1 MNQVTKKWTQAI
13 KPHFETE
20 SECCRKMQIIKQFS
34 DMHCV
39 RNGYKG
45 YTGQCNGCLDDAQ
58 YAPKMD
64 SVCTFLSDAVKT
76 MKHRFLFFLNG

>member
-20 SECCRKMQIIKQFS
+20 SECCLKMQIIKQFS
-34 DMHCV
+34 DMRCV

-45 YTGQCNGCLDDAQ
+45 YTGQYNGCLGDAQ
-58 YAPKMD
+58 YSPKMD
-64 SVCTFLSDAVKT
+64 SV
-76 MKHRFLFFLNG
+76 FFICCCENNETKILIQKN